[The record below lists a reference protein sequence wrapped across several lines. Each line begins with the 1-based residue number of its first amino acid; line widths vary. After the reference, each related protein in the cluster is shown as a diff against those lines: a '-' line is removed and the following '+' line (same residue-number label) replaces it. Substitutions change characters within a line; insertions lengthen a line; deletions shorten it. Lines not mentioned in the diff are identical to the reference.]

1 MKASLSW
8 LKDYID
14 LETDVD
20 QLAQKLTMAGLEV
33 DSVVDRFSFLST
45 VLVGRITS
53 VLPHPQADK
62 LKLCMVEAGNRSYPV
77 VCGAPNAAEGMLA
90 PLALAGTELIDGTVL
105 KESTIRGERSHGM
118 LCSEAELGLGA
129 DRSGLMVLDTHLVHG
144 TALNQAL
151 GLCDPVLDIDLT
163 PNRPDCLSVLGIARE
178 VAALQGTPLK
188 RPAIQLPEETGDIST
203 YTSVT
208 IKAPDHC
215 PRYSARLIVDLKV
228 APSPFWLQD
237 RLLSVGLRPINNLVD
252 ITNFVMMETGQPL
265 HAFDFDNLA
274 EHRIEVRTARDNEP
288 FTTLDGKERTMSADM
303 LMICDGKKPVGIG
316 GVMGGMNSEI
326 QPGTTRVLLE
336 SACFSPTS
344 IRKTAKRLGL
354 NTDAA
359 HRFERGV
366 DPDGTLYA
374 LDRAADLMARLG
386 QGTLVGGTIDQKH
399 DLPRPAVIDLSVTHA
414 NRALGIN
421 LSADEITTLLEPIEF
436 KCTAVKDDMLRVEA
450 PSFRVDVSRPQDVM
464 EEIARLWGYDNI
476 PTTFTT
482 IPAFSRAPS
491 RLLSQRQRIREHFCG
506 MGFSEAINYSF
517 IHSASCDRLRFGE
530 NDPRRRTV
538 QILNPLTEDQ
548 AVLRTSLVPGLLES
562 MQRNIARQSRTL
574 KLFETGK
581 IFISRGQ
588 DAQPVE
594 NEILAGLW
602 TGLRQAAGWYAQPVE
617 CDFFDLKG
625 AIENLFESLGTD
637 DIHFTRLAPQDC
649 TYTRAGTTAR
659 ILAGERLLGI
669 VGEVHPGVLKAYD
682 LKQTAFV
689 FEMDLN
695 ALIDRIPE
703 GIHAQPLPKY
713 PATSRDAT
721 LIVDQSLESDTLLA
735 QIRQMD
741 QELVEAIQLFDVF
754 QGDPVPENRKSV
766 SLRIIYRSNRETLED
781 DTVNQVHKTI
791 TDHLVAKFKAGL
803 PA

>member
-8 LKDYID
+8 LQDYID
-14 LETDVD
+14 LKTDVD

-53 VLPHPQADK
+53 VLPHPRADK
-62 LKLCMVEAGNRSYPV
+62 LRLCMVEAGSRSYPV
-77 VCGAPNAAEGMLA
+77 VCGAPNAVEGMLA
-90 PLALAGTELIDGTVL
+90 PLALAGTELIDGSVL

-118 LCSEAELGLGA
+118 LCSEAELGLGP

-151 GLCDPVLDIDLT
+151 NLCDPVLDIDLT

-178 VAALQGTPLK
+178 VAAFQGTPLK
-188 RPAIQLPEETGDIST
+188 RPDIQLPEETGDIST
-203 YTSVT
+203 HTSVT

-303 LMICDGKKPVGIG
+303 LMICDGEKPVGIG

-366 DPDGTLYA
+366 DPGGTLYA

-386 QGTLVGGTIDQKH
+386 QGTLVGGTIDQQH
-399 DLPRPAVIDLSVTHA
+399 DLPRPAVIDLSVSHA

-421 LSADEITTLLEPIEF
+421 LSADEITGLLEPIEF
-436 KCTAVKDDMLRVEA
+436 KCTPAKDDVLRVET

-482 IPAFSRAPS
+482 IPAFSRAAS
-491 RLLSQRQRIREHFCG
+491 RLLSQRQRIRERFCG

-517 IHSASCDRLRFGE
+517 IHSESCDRLRFGE

-588 DAQPVE
+588 DAQPME
-594 NEILAGLW
+594 KEILAGLW

-625 AIENLFESLGTD
+625 ALENLFESLVID
-637 DIHFTRLAPQDC
+637 DIHFTRLAPQEC

-659 ILAGERLLGI
+659 ILAGEDLLGI

-741 QELVEAIQLFDVF
+741 QELVEAIHLFDVF

-766 SLRIIYRSNRETLED
+766 SLRITYRSTRETLED